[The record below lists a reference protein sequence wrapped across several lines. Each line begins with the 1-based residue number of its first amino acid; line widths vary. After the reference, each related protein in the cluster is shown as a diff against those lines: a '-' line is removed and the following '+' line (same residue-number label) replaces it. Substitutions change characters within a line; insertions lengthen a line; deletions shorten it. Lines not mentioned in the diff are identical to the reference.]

1 MVFTNYRPV
10 FKGLGTFKAVEDVE
24 KRVMNSEYSNDN
36 NPKGKIKR
44 INFFLDTGEDGRFKL
59 EYTGFN
65 SAVTA
70 FDKNDRN
77 NRRKL
82 EYGEKVEDDFLNK
95 FNVMG
100 AFTLTTPKSE
110 KIFIYSYEV
119 AETIEQMYNKWEK
132 SEPILEITGEVR
144 LEPYTPVNG
153 TTTMMTKYVVTGIKE
168 ISKDSFK
175 KNKLDMEVKL
185 TIPAVIKKSEIEA
198 LSSYDT
204 PEESSIRIP
213 VYTPIYIQKTK
224 EYIYYPQEIILS
236 SKYIFGKSF
245 ENNEDLTA
253 PKSIMN
259 MLKDNMLEGNTEYR
273 AIRYEATA
281 VNKYEEKKKEFT
293 PDDLN
298 EHEKEIY
305 NLYLRTEEEKKKFL
319 LYKCKEVQFVSSVV
333 RKNFMDLLLVS
344 NEFSGYTEPLNENNV
359 CILDASQIE
368 TLRKTG
374 LKPIIKQKPKDTSK
388 ENNSFFEV
396 DSEEPKEVK
405 EDIVEDTQEK
415 EEVKTVYEKTAEEVI
430 QENDLDNENII
441 DDDDFPF

>member
-10 FKGLGTFKAVEDVE
+10 FKGLGTFKAVDDVE

-175 KNKLDMEVKL
+175 KNKLDMEFKL
-185 TIPAVIKKSEIEA
+185 TIPAVIKKI
-198 LSSYDT
+198 
-204 PEESSIRIP
+204 
-213 VYTPIYIQKTK
+213 
-224 EYIYYPQEIILS
+224 
-236 SKYIFGKSF
+236 
-245 ENNEDLTA
+245 
-253 PKSIMN
+253 
-259 MLKDNMLEGNTEYR
+259 
-273 AIRYEATA
+273 
-281 VNKYEEKKKEFT
+281 
-293 PDDLN
+293 
-298 EHEKEIY
+298 
-305 NLYLRTEEEKKKFL
+305 
-319 LYKCKEVQFVSSVV
+319 
-333 RKNFMDLLLVS
+333 
-344 NEFSGYTEPLNENNV
+344 
-359 CILDASQIE
+359 
-368 TLRKTG
+368 
-374 LKPIIKQKPKDTSK
+374 
-388 ENNSFFEV
+388 
-396 DSEEPKEVK
+396 
-405 EDIVEDTQEK
+405 
-415 EEVKTVYEKTAEEVI
+415 
-430 QENDLDNENII
+430 
-441 DDDDFPF
+441 

>member
-82 EYGEKVEDDFLNK
+82 EYGKKVEDDFLNK

-175 KNKLDMEVKL
+175 KNKLDMEFKL

>member
-175 KNKLDMEVKL
+175 KNKLDMEFKL

>member
-24 KRVMNSEYSNDN
+24 KRVMNSKYSNDN

-175 KNKLDMEVKL
+175 KNKLDMEFKL